1 VATKRSLLNGLRK
14 DKRAVSP
21 AVSTTILTSAIIV
34 MLLVTIS
41 FANNYLNARVAES
54 EFTAMKQFMQTIG
67 LQVDDVAWI
76 PGRTQTMRYTGKYG
90 RVKLESPALNYSFY
104 LDGSLVANFSVGIVL
119 FNIPVSAYSIGNDY
133 FERIFPASG
142 NFLQNNASAPVCQV
156 FVVEKLPMQDGSY
169 LRVAVAPIIRQLNSI
184 INNVTYVRL
193 FFPILEAGPNPQ
205 KSQSVTLTG
214 KDVLRETI
222 SNANNVTIGLD
233 FPSGEGAGLTSD
245 FFNFERTSETINVT
259 SDSVVEVYRGEV
271 IVSLGLYE

>member
-1 VATKRSLLNGLRK
+1 MRVKRSLLYDLRK
-14 DKRAVSP
+14 DTTAVSP
-21 AVSTTILTSAIIV
+21 AISTTILTSAIIV

-41 FANNYLNARVAES
+41 FANNYLNARVAEN

-76 PGRTQTMRYTGKYG
+76 PGRTQTLRYAGKYG
-90 RVKLESPALNYSFY
+90 QVKLESPALNYSFY
-104 LDGSLVANFSVGIVL
+104 VDGSLVANYSVGIVL
-119 FNIPVSAYSIGNDY
+119 FNMPVSAYSVGNSY
-133 FERIFPASG
+133 FERIFPSSG
-142 NFLQNNASAPVCQV
+142 RFLQNNASAPVCQV

-193 FFPILEAGPNPQ
+193 YLPKLEAGPNPQ
-205 KSQSVTLTG
+205 RSQSVTLTG

-222 SNANNVTIGLD
+222 SNANNVTIVVD

-245 FFNFERTSETINVT
+245 FFNFERTTETISVT
-259 SDSVVEVYRGEV
+259 SDFVIEVYRGEV
-271 IVSLGLYE
+271 VVSLGLYE